1 MKKSV
6 LLQCRQRARF
16 AAARLVRTLTPEVG
30 EEGTVTRTNQ
40 AKGNRNEHK
49 HINQ

>member
-30 EEGTVTRTNQ
+30 KKEQLRAQIRQREIGTN
-40 AKGNRNEHK
+40 
-49 HINQ
+49 INI

>member
-16 AAARLVRTLTPEVG
+16 DAARLVRTLPPEVG
-30 EEGTVTRTNQ
+30 EEGTVTRTKQQREIGTN
-40 AKGNRNEHK
+40 
-49 HINQ
+49 INI

>member
-16 AAARLVRTLTPEVG
+16 AAARLVRTLPPEVG
-30 EEGTVTRTNQ
+30 
-40 AKGNRNEHK
+40 KRNSYAHK
-49 HINQ
+49 SGRGK

>member
-30 EEGTVTRTNQ
+30 EKGTVTRTNQ